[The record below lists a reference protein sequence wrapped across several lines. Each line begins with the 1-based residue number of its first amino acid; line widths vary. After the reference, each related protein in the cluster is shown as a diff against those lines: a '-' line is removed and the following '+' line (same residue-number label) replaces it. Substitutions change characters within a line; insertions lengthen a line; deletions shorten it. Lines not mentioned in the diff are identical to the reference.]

1 MFASSALQAN
11 SSRGGVR
18 LLGRCPDSFSKN
30 MYSVKEI
37 YYTLQGE
44 GVHAGRAAVFLRFT
58 GCNLWDGK
66 EEDREKAICRFCDT
80 QFVGTDGENGGKF
93 KTAYELADAVRMQWP
108 YPYMHEGSKP
118 FVVCTG
124 GEPMLQ
130 LDKDVVTELHLRGF
144 EVAIETN
151 GTIPVVPSI
160 DWICVS
166 PKAGTLLKQITG
178 NELKLVYPQPENK
191 PKQYEHLKFDHF
203 FLSPRDC
210 SFEKPG
216 YETREEFKGSATAEE
231 AIKYCL
237 EHPKWKLSLQTHKM
251 LGLK

>member
-1 MFASSALQAN
+1 
-11 SSRGGVR
+11 
-18 LLGRCPDSFSKN
+18 

-58 GCNLWDGK
+58 GCNLWNGK
-66 EEDREKAICRFCDT
+66 EEDREKAVCRFCDT

-93 KTAYELADAVRMQWP
+93 KYPMELAARVRLLWRGKSIP
-108 YPYMHEGSKP
+108 EGRP
-118 FVVCTG
+118 LVVCTG

-130 LDKDVVTELHLRGF
+130 LDEALVRCLHQQGF

-151 GTIPVVPSI
+151 GTIPVCRGV

-210 SFEKPG
+210 SFEPEE
-216 YETREEFKGSATAEE
+216 YEEGLDPLTPTQRAVR
-231 AIKYCL
+231 YCL
-237 EHPKWKLSLQTHKM
+237 ENPKWKLSLQTHKIT
-251 LGLK
+251 GIK